1 MLDLKDTFNNYV
13 SILEDLGAE
22 NLVASYTAQKLEEKL
37 KLHFK
42 ERIIIHKGKYKRGG
56 SLIFN
61 SNITLEEVLKLA
73 DLQKSKLDE
82 LIKGVAFILRAT
94 IKNATCTSIP
104 SSEIMF
110 YDIIN
115 GRSTQFF
122 THLAVGPDH
131 SSHESAS
138 SIRRVKS
145 LTADTV
151 FSVTNGRKKP

>member
-42 ERIIIHKGKYKRGG
+42 ERIIIHKGKYKRGS
-56 SLIFN
+56 SLILN

-82 LIKGVAFILRAT
+82 LIQDVAFILRAT
-94 IKNATCTSIP
+94 IKAQPAQVSLQVELCFMTLSMEDQL
-104 SSEIMF
+104 SSSPILLLVQ
-110 YDIIN
+110 IIGLMN
-115 GRSTQFF
+115 LQ
-122 THLAVGPDH
+122 AV
-131 SSHESAS
+131 
-138 SIRRVKS
+138 
-145 LTADTV
+145 
-151 FSVTNGRKKP
+151 